1 MATLAIAASAL
12 GVPHNA
18 QAQDA
23 DETRIVNSIRV
34 TVRFDSGSYTL
45 DESAGRTA
53 SQISLIARTRANT
66 LPPLTGFRVAVLTR
80 DGTAESPDDY
90 QRVSRRV
97 SFGGP
102 FGGNWVAAGNA
113 YESRVRVPV
122 RIAQDDLVEGDEGF
136 RLLLQLVG
144 REPTVAVVPADLTAP
159 QCTADGCQSS
169 VTIVDDDSRDATESN
184 SGEVTIAARHDTAL
198 QGIDPL
204 EFVVTRSGAV
214 DESLEVSVTLSSGV
228 VSERKLSRTVTI
240 PAGAAAGAFSVPT
253 DKLASGAATGD
264 VTAAVDDSA
273 DYEVGEPSSASI
285 RLHVGDPLVTVRFS
299 EESYSVDEGVGVV
312 TESRLI
318 ARTAPNVPAPSNAV
332 AAAVVFQPGTATTP
346 EDYTAGVLLLSF
358 AAAGWTAEGDTF
370 VARSAV
376 PFTVID
382 DTEAEDA
389 ETLSMQLVRPPDAPD
404 TVNFVSADGSGS
416 ECPALQGCS
425 AGVTILDDDEA
436 PPDDEQG
443 VHSGAVSITAKHP
456 TALQGIDDLVFTVT
470 RAVSL
475 DSDLEVP
482 LTLSSGIIDADRL
495 SHTVTIGANETS
507 AELRVHTTTLDP
519 AATTGYVIAT
529 VADGEQYDVPDLPTA
544 SVRVYVGETLVTVR
558 LNAASYTLDEN
569 VGRTTDEIT
578 LIAKTGSG
586 IPAPNSIVM
595 ASISTKPG
603 DAAPPDDYAALSSQI
618 SFGEQSG
625 ASWVAVDNGY
635 QSEVQVPLTVVDD
648 DLVEGD
654 ERLQLVLQ
662 RAASTPATVGIRP
675 ANSSAPRCPGFDG
688 DSECTAPVT
697 VTDDDGVP
705 PEDDPV
711 PDPVDVSD
719 PVVVSLVHVP
729 DGTVI
734 PDDSTLSVGGTVL
747 DGTTFAESDMVLFRL
762 LLSDQHGGPAPA
774 GADVELSFE
783 WTHHSPIV
791 PTSGQI
797 SRIVLSLY
805 RVDVWDSAVQILD
818 NTVGNPDSTVT
829 VRITGCERNGC
840 VIGEPSEITV
850 TIADDDGGPAAAP
863 PGRPPRPA
871 VLCPDRGHSS
881 LDTGLKAIW
890 EAPDFVGG
898 APIDSY
904 EVRYRQRRLADDV
917 LVYGDWQAWPRSGAA
932 VSATITGLDTDTAY
946 GVQVRAVNANGPG
959 EWSLEGTHRTGQPD
973 YICDIL
979 DQLAESQ

>member
-1 MATLAIAASAL
+1 MSRARLRAHGGTLTVRPPRSLLAAVATLAIAASAL

-53 SQISLIARTRANT
+53 SQIGLIARTRANT

-214 DESLEVSVTLSSGV
+214 DESLEVSVTLSSGI

-264 VTAAVDDSA
+264 VTAAVGDSA

-312 TESRLI
+312 TEARLI

-332 AAAVVFQPGTATTP
+332 HAAVGFQPGTATTP
-346 EDYTAGVLLLSF
+346 DDYTAGVLLLSF
-358 AAAGWTAEGDTF
+358 VAAGWTAEGDTF

-425 AGVTILDDDEA
+425 AGVT
-436 PPDDEQG
+436 
-443 VHSGAVSITAKHP
+443 
-456 TALQGIDDLVFTVT
+456 
-470 RAVSL
+470 
-475 DSDLEVP
+475 
-482 LTLSSGIIDADRL
+482 
-495 SHTVTIGANETS
+495 
-507 AELRVHTTTLDP
+507 
-519 AATTGYVIAT
+519 
-529 VADGEQYDVPDLPTA
+529 
-544 SVRVYVGETLVTVR
+544 
-558 LNAASYTLDEN
+558 
-569 VGRTTDEIT
+569 
-578 LIAKTGSG
+578 
-586 IPAPNSIVM
+586 
-595 ASISTKPG
+595 
-603 DAAPPDDYAALSSQI
+603 
-618 SFGEQSG
+618 
-625 ASWVAVDNGY
+625 
-635 QSEVQVPLTVVDD
+635 
-648 DLVEGD
+648 
-654 ERLQLVLQ
+654 VL
-662 RAASTPATVGIRP
+662 
-675 ANSSAPRCPGFDG
+675 
-688 DSECTAPVT
+688 
-697 VTDDDGVP
+697 DDDGVP

-734 PDDSTLSVGGTVL
+734 PDDSTLPVGGTVL
-747 DGTTFAESDMVLFRL
+747 DGTTFAESDSVLFRL

-774 GADVELSFE
+774 GADVDLSFE

-818 NTVGNPDSTVT
+818 NTVGNPDSTLT

-881 LDTGLKAIW
+881 FDTGLKAIW

-904 EVRYRQRRLADDV
+904 EVRYRQRRLGDDV
-917 LVYGDWQAWPRSGAA
+917 PVYGDWQAWPRSGAA
-932 VSATITGLDTDTAY
+932 VSATITGLDTDTGY

-959 EWSLEGTHRTGQPD
+959 EWSLEGTHRTGRPD
-973 YICDIL
+973 DICDIL
-979 DQLAESQ
+979 DQLVESQ